1 MVIRIRGPKKY
12 RQYNGQKQK
21 VQKDKHGESCGD
33 IDKHGESCGDIDK
46 HGESCGDIDQHGESC
61 GDIDKHGESCGDID
75 KHGESCGDLDC
86 GFLITEK
93 QCINEPNYMNI

>member
-1 MVIRIRGPKKY
+1 MVIRIRGSKKY

-46 HGESCGDIDQHGESC
+46 HGESCGD
-61 GDIDKHGESCGDID
+61 
-75 KHGESCGDLDC
+75 LDC

-93 QCINEPNYMNI
+93 KCINEPNYMNI

>member
-46 HGESCGDIDQHGESC
+46 HGESCGD
-61 GDIDKHGESCGDID
+61 
-75 KHGESCGDLDC
+75 LDC

>member
-46 HGESCGDIDQHGESC
+46 HGESCGD
-61 GDIDKHGESCGDID
+61 
-75 KHGESCGDLDC
+75 LDC

-93 QCINEPNYMNI
+93 QCINEPNYINI

>member
-46 HGESCGDIDQHGESC
+46 HGESF
-61 GDIDKHGESCGDID
+61 
-75 KHGESCGDLDC
+75 GDLDC